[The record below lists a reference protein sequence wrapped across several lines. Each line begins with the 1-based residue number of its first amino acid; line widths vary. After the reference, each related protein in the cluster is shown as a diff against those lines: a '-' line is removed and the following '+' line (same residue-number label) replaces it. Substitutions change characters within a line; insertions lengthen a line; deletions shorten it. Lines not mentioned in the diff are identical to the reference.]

1 MSRSDTCVHRMKRDV
16 SSWISANVPY
26 RFANTWPQKREGKSS
41 EFGLI
46 KLRTI
51 YNFCTIDKRV
61 ASVES
66 VGIKLQETTCFQWG
80 TRNSGVLLRRW
91 RGTNFV
97 FTGKKTK
104 LETLNAN

>member
-1 MSRSDTCVHRMKRDV
+1 
-16 SSWISANVPY
+16 VPY
-26 RFANTWPQKREGKSS
+26 LFANPWPQKREEKSS
-41 EFGLI
+41 GFGLI

-61 ASVES
+61 SRVES

-80 TRNSGVLLRRW
+80 TSNMGVIVRRW
-91 RGTNFV
+91 RGANFV

-104 LETLNAN
+104 LEILNAN